1 MNRRARLAV
10 IVMACAAAAAV
21 AIGAGGFGARRVFA
35 QAMPDATQMSGI
47 PLPAGDLPN
56 GTVTVR
62 VVRERMGN
70 NLPGQDVVVTTPDGR
85 VSAVTD
91 DQGRAE
97 FTSLTPGS
105 QVTAEVTVDGETLRS
120 QPFTVPTQ
128 GGVRVALVA
137 GAAAASA
144 ADAAKREAAASAPA
158 RPGAVVFGPD
168 TRIVLEFQD
177 DEPTFFYIFSVVNN
191 ALTPVNPVDGP
202 LVLRLPADAESASLV
217 SGPPGL
223 ARIQDNTLS
232 LSGPFPP
239 GQTAFQIAFRLPLTA
254 TIRLTQAWPAPVEG
268 ILVAAQ
274 KAGGTLELASPQLS
288 GIRGGDS
295 NGQPFLIGT
304 GGRLAAGQAVE
315 LTFSGV
321 PAHPTWPFWTAAV
334 ATLTGLAW
342 VAWALATSAPD
353 RRVDRQALAAERER
367 LLGAIAALDA
377 ETRAKGADERRE
389 AKRQRLMAAVE
400 QVYAQLDELPGGS
413 GTAA

>member
-1 MNRRARLAV
+1 MRRARVTQVVLAL
-10 IVMACAAAAAV
+10 ALAAV
-21 AIGAGGFGARRVFA
+21 ASVGHVVRPTPAFA
-35 QAMPDATQMSGI
+35 QAMPDATQMSGV
-47 PLPAGDLPN
+47 PLPGGDLPN

-70 NLPGQDVVVTTPDGR
+70 NLPGQEVAVTTPDGR
-85 VSAVTD
+85 VTAVTD

-105 QVTAEVTVDGETLRS
+105 SVTAEVTVDGETLRS
-120 QPFTVPTQ
+120 QPFAVPAQ

-144 ADAAKREAAASAPA
+144 ADAAKRAAAASAPA

-191 ALTPVNPVDGP
+191 ALTPVNPTDGP
-202 LVLRLPADAESASLV
+202 LVLRLPGDAESPSLV

-223 ARIQDNTLS
+223 ARIQDNTLT

-239 GQTAFQIAFRLPLTA
+239 GQTAFQIAFRVPLAA
-254 TIRLTQAWPAPVEG
+254 TIRLSQAWPAPVEG

-274 KAGGTLELASPQLS
+274 KAGGTLELSSPQLS
-288 GIRGGDS
+288 GVRGGDS
-295 NGQPFLIGT
+295 NGQQFMVGT
-304 GGRLAAGQAVE
+304 GGRLGAGQAVE

-321 PAHPTWPFWTAAV
+321 PAHPTWPFWTATI
-334 ATLTGLAW
+334 ATLSGVAW
-342 VAWALATSAPD
+342 VAWALMARTPERGA
-353 RRVDRQALAAERER
+353 DRQALLAERER

-377 ETRAKGADERRE
+377 ESRAKGADERRA
-389 AKRQRLMAAVE
+389 AKRQRLLTAVE

>member
-1 MNRRARLAV
+1 MIRSRAAGV
-10 IVMACAAAAAV
+10 CAV
-21 AIGAGGFGARRVFA
+21 AVLVLAASRALPAFA
-35 QAMPDATQMSGI
+35 QAMPDAAQMSGL

-70 NLPGQDVVVTTPDGR
+70 NIAGQEVAVTTPDGK
-85 VSAVTD
+85 VTAVTD
-91 DQGRAE
+91 AQGRAE
-97 FTSLTPGS
+97 FTSLTPGTS
-105 QVTAEVTVDGETLRS
+105 VTASTTVAGETLTS

-144 ADAAKREAAASAPA
+144 ADAKAREEAAQAPA
-158 RPGAVVFGPD
+158 RPGAVFFGPD

-191 ALTPVNPVDGP
+191 ARTPVNPTDGP
-202 LVLRLPADAESASLV
+202 LVIHLPKDAEQPSLV

-223 ARIQDNTLS
+223 ARVQNTTLT

-239 GQTAFQIAFRLPLTA
+239 GPTAFQVAFRLPLAGTM
-254 TIRLTQAWPAPVEG
+254 RLTQAWPAPVEG

-274 KAGGTLELASPQLS
+274 KAGGTLSLASPQLS
-288 GIRGGDS
+288 GIREGES
-295 NGQPFLIGT
+295 NGQAFMVGT

-321 PAHPTWPFWTAAV
+321 PANARWPFWTATIAAV
-334 ATLTGLAW
+334 SGLLW
-342 VAWALATSAPD
+342 IGWALTTRAPD
-353 RRVDRQALAAERER
+353 RRVERQALVAERER

-377 ETRAKGADERRE
+377 ESRTRGADERRD
-389 AKRQRLMAAVE
+389 AKRQRLMSAVE
-400 QVYAQLDELPGGS
+400 QVYAQLDELPGES
-413 GTAA
+413 DSAA